1 MSLRVVFIWRYCV
14 QYYLTAKCNELK
26 TFKHHIKMTKEYTTS
41 METEQLTYY
50 SSFNTYT
57 NTAIPVANV
66 FQDI

>member
-1 MSLRVVFIWRYCV
+1 
-14 QYYLTAKCNELK
+14 
-26 TFKHHIKMTKEYTTS
+26 MTKEYTTS

-66 FQDI
+66 FQDIWQADLRNSISY